1 MSRPLTDARPAQEI
15 HDVLATERRGRYRLM
30 LQVGG
35 VLAIQASSTI
45 AMVWSCRKRQQ
56 GNPEG

>member
-1 MSRPLTDARPAQEI
+1 MSRPLTDARPAQEM
-15 HDVLATERRGRYRLM
+15 HDVLATERRGRHRLM

-45 AMVWSCRKRQQ
+45 AMV
-56 GNPEG
+56 